1 MSEENKDIIPDPV
14 DEIQYESK
22 ESTPV
27 EQPVNESKPLDLPIK
42 TKKFAQEEQIF
53 SSVDESKHELLE
65 TVIGPSDYNDNIPPR
80 LEGKVLNNED
90 DTVEWAQTVSHG
102 AQTAS
107 YDSQF
112 TKPLS
117 DPDADF
123 VQHLEVNGDKL
134 GIRPSRL
141 KSVSNQ
147 EIEGEKALMM
157 VKAAF
162 GLGGY
167 VQIPLFHSGF
177 WVTLKAPGENEI
189 LELHRQ
195 ITQDKIELGRATY
208 GLAFSN
214 QVVFFVNRLLDFALN
229 NIHSYSIKTNKD
241 IREFIYSHDVPILIW
256 GIACAI
262 WPNGFKYSRACVHNP
277 GECNHIATELINLS
291 KLLWINKVPL
301 NAWQKSLMLNR
312 SASSVTEED
321 VIRYRKEL
329 LNNQPRLVKI
339 KKDES
344 EISFKLKV
352 PTALEWINEGTS
364 WINSIV
370 ETITASFSEST
381 NINERNRHI
390 LNSAKASA
398 LQQYSHWV
406 EEVEIDTN
414 TVKKKETI
422 EAIIGSLSSDDYVR
436 EEFIKKI
443 RDYIDDTVIS
453 LIGVPSY
460 DCPSCGKPQDEA
472 GNTLPKFVNIIP
484 IDVYNTFFIPLVQ
497 RVIKITNR

>member
-1 MSEENKDIIPDPV
+1 MSEDNKDIIEDPV
-14 DEIQYESK
+14 NNSGEDKVNS
-22 ESTPV
+22 
-27 EQPVNESKPLDLPIK
+27 EQTKPLDLPIK
-42 TKKFAQEEQIF
+42 TKQFIQEEDPF
-53 SSVDESKHELLE
+53 SAVDEKKHDLLE
-65 TVIGPSDYNDNIPPR
+65 EVVGPSDYNNNIPPR

-90 DTVEWAQTVSHG
+90 STLEWAQAVSNG

-123 VQHLEVNGDKL
+123 VQYLDVNGDKL
-134 GIRPSRL
+134 GIRPAKL
-141 KSVSNQ
+141 KSVTNQ
-147 EIEGEKALMM
+147 EIDGEKALMM
-157 VKAAF
+157 VKATF

-167 VQIPLFHSGF
+167 VQVPLFHSGF
-177 WVTLKAPGENEI
+177 WIRLKAPSENEI

-229 NIHSYSIKTNKD
+229 NVHSYSIKTNKD

-262 WPNGFKYSRACVHNP
+262 WPNGFKYQRACIHNP
-277 GECNHIATELINLS
+277 GECTHISTEILNLH
-291 KLLWINKVPL
+291 KLLRTDGNKL
-301 NAWQKSLMLNR
+301 NAFQKNHMLNR
-312 SASSVTEED
+312 AESSVSEEQ
-321 VIRYRKEL
+321 VSRYRKEL
-329 LNNQPRLVKI
+329 LNNQPRVIKI
-339 KKDES
+339 TKDDG

-364 WINSIV
+364 WINNIV
-370 ETITASFSEST
+370 ETITSSFSESA

-406 EEVEIDTN
+406 EEIEIDTN
-414 TVKKKETI
+414 IVKKKETI
-422 EAIIGSLSSDDYVR
+422 EAIIGSLSSDDFIR

-443 RDYIDDTVIS
+443 REYIDDTVIS
-453 LIGVPSY
+453 LIGVPDY
-460 DCPSCGKPQDEA
+460 KCPACGKPQEDPN
-472 GNTLPKFVNIIP
+472 NTLPNFVNIIP